1 MSDEIAVIRRELDAL
16 IPVIRAAKESAEK
29 DAIIYRQ
36 KDEDIRRLRAALAGL
51 IRVLKD
57 GGDTVV
63 KITEAYK
70 VLVETEPSELTPEPK
85 PAQPDL

>member
-36 KDEDIRRLRAALAGL
+36 KDEDIRRLRSALAGL
-51 IRVLKD
+51 LFAVHH
-57 GGDTVV
+57 GGNTAVEV
-63 KITEAYK
+63 TKAYT
-70 VLVETEPSELTPEPK
+70 VLVETEPSELTPALK
-85 PAQPDL
+85 RA